1 MAGDETPVESEAA
14 IRRLLAEYCQF
25 LDDGHFDDWID
36 LFTDEVVF
44 VVMGMRKRGRAEVRD
59 FIEPA
64 QQADAR
70 GTHTISAP
78 LIHVDGGAATS
89 TVDFVWLS
97 RAGEVG
103 QIGRYHDTFERQPDR
118 WRFAT
123 REIVFAGDRPIGTE
137 GAAHDAAS
145 E

>member
-1 MAGDETPVESEAA
+1 VAGEPSGIEDEFA

-25 LDDGHFDDWID
+25 LDDGRFDDWID
-36 LFTDEVVF
+36 LFSTEIVF
-44 VVMGMRKRGRAEVRD
+44 IVMGMHKLGRAEVRG

-78 LIHVDGGAATS
+78 IIHVEGSTATS
-89 TVDFVWLS
+89 IVDFVWLS
-97 RAGEVG
+97 RGGDVG
-103 QIGRYHDTFERQPDR
+103 QIGRYHDTLVRQADR

-123 REIVFAGDRPIGTE
+123 REIVFAGDQPLETAER
-137 GAAHDAAS
+137 
-145 E
+145 